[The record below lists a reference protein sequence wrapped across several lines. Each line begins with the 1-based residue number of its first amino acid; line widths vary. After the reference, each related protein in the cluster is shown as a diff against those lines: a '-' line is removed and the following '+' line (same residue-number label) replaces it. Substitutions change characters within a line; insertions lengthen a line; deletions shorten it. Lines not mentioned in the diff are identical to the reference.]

1 MLSGGRGNNVE
12 ESQRGTLGIQKDR
25 QKEEEEEDRDL
36 RRERRAG
43 EKNGDLRSQ
52 LMEEEKNI
60 ACVAFFS
67 DSLSKSEDKRQSGR
81 KKGLFRLLEILNA
94 LSKRTG
100 EVFFNTG

>member
-25 QKEEEEEDRDL
+25 QKEEEEDRDL

-60 ACVAFFS
+60 ACVAFFRTVFRNPRIKGRVDGKRDFF
-67 DSLSKSEDKRQSGR
+67 DSWRY
-81 KKGLFRLLEILNA
+81 
-94 LSKRTG
+94 
-100 EVFFNTG
+100 